1 MINKIVQKLADAMAG
16 IKDGSTVLLGGFGA
30 VGQPNQLLDAL
41 TEQGAKDLTVVA
53 NNAGTGR
60 TGLAGLM
67 AAGRVRRIICSFP
80 RSAGSVVFEELQA
93 AGKLELELVA
103 QGTLAERM
111 RAGGAGIPAFFTATA
126 YGTAIGEGKEV
137 REYDGRKYIL
147 ERGIKADVALIEAWQ
162 ADRWGNLR
170 YRTSGRNFNPV
181 MATAADL
188 TICQTQH
195 VVELGALGPDDIH
208 TPSIYVD
215 RVDPHPLRRP
225 AAGAADGLTDTNAS
239 RVEVRDPKSTVQG
252 RSP

>member
-1 MINKIVQKLADAMAG
+1 MINKIVQTMADAMAG

-60 TGLAGLM
+60 KGLAGLM
-67 AAGRVRRIICSFP
+67 DAGRVRKIICSFP
-80 RSAGSVVFEELQA
+80 RSAGSVVFEELHN

-103 QGTLAERM
+103 QGTLAERI

-137 REYDGRKYIL
+137 REYNGRKYNL
-147 ERGIKADVALIEAWQ
+147 ELGIKADVALVEAWQ

-188 TICQTQH
+188 VIVQTQH
-195 VVELGALGPDDIH
+195 IVELGELGPDDIH
-208 TPSIYVD
+208 TPSVYVD
-215 RVDPHPLRRP
+215 RVIHVPYGDPPLAQP
-225 AAGAADGLTDTNAS
+225 MD
-239 RVEVRDPKSTVQG
+239 
-252 RSP
+252 

>member
-41 TEQGAKDLTVVA
+41 TEQGAKHLTVVA

-60 TGLAGLM
+60 KGLAGLL
-67 AAGRVRRIICSFP
+67 AAGRVDKIICSFP
-80 RSAGSVVFEELQA
+80 RSAGAVVFEELQA
-93 AGKLELELVA
+93 AGTLQLELVA
-103 QGTLAERM
+103 QGTLAERI

-126 YGTAIGEGKEV
+126 YGTYIGEGKEV
-137 REYDGRKYIL
+137 REYDGRHYIL
-147 ERGIKADVALIEAWQ
+147 ERAIKADVALVEAWQ

-188 TICQTQH
+188 SIVQTQH
-195 VVELGALGPDDIH
+195 IVELGALGPDDIH
-208 TPSIYVD
+208 TPGIYVD
-215 RVDPHPLRRP
+215 RVIHIPYGDPPLAQP
-225 AAGAADGLTDTNAS
+225 MD
-239 RVEVRDPKSTVQG
+239 
-252 RSP
+252 

>member
-1 MINKIVQKLADAMAG
+1 MINKIVQKMADAMAG

-30 VGQPNQLLDAL
+30 VGQPNHLLDAL

-60 TGLAGLM
+60 KGLAGLM
-67 AAGRVRRIICSFP
+67 DAGRVRKIICSFP
-80 RSAGSVVFEELQA
+80 RSAGSVVFEELHN

-103 QGTLAERM
+103 QGTLAERI

-137 REYDGRKYIL
+137 REYNGRKYIL
-147 ERGIKADVALIEAWQ
+147 ELGIKADVALVEAWQ

-188 TICQTQH
+188 TIVQTQH
-195 VVELGALGPDDIH
+195 IVELGELGPDDIH
-208 TPSIYVD
+208 TPSVYVD
-215 RVDPHPLRRP
+215 RVIHVPYGDPPLAQP
-225 AAGAADGLTDTNAS
+225 MD
-239 RVEVRDPKSTVQG
+239 
-252 RSP
+252 

>member
-16 IKDGSTVLLGGFGA
+16 IKDGSTVLIGGFGA
-30 VGQPNQLLDAL
+30 VGQPNQLIDAL
-41 TEQGAKDLTVVA
+41 TEQGATDLTVVA

-80 RSAGSVVFEELQA
+80 RSSGSVVFEELQA

-111 RAGGAGIPAFFTATA
+111 RAGGAGVPAFFTATA

-147 ERGIKADVALIEAWQ
+147 ERAIKADVALIEAWQ

-195 VVELGALGPDDIH
+195 VVDLGALGPDDIH
-208 TPSIYVD
+208 TPGIYVD
-215 RVDPHPLRRP
+215 RVVHIPYGDPPP
-225 AAGAADGLTDTNAS
+225 AQKNPN
-239 RVEVRDPKSTVQG
+239 V
-252 RSP
+252 